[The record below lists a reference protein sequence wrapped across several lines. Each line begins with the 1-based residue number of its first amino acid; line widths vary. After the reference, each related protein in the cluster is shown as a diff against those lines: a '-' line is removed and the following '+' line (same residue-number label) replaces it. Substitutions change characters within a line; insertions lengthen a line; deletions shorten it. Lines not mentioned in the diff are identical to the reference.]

1 MENISI
7 NDWLPYSEKSTLS
20 HFVNRLLYLCLPDIY
35 FELHLLKYIA
45 LEEYYSNYI
54 CLKRTLTHS
63 MIVVQFT
70 TGKLY
75 YYYEKRQKSQA
86 AFIWIILCWNII
98 KHNDI
103 FSYIYFHI
111 PCFESSQVAL
121 LNWILIL
128 QFPLDHYLIRLIFFK
143 VFVNFMKLSLQYFY
157 QILHTHYL
165 HCITSTS
172 QVAL

>member
-1 MENISI
+1 MNTATHSELFLILTQYAIFICCIEDYFMENISI

-86 AFIWIILCWNII
+86 AFI
-98 KHNDI
+98 
-103 FSYIYFHI
+103 
-111 PCFESSQVAL
+111 
-121 LNWILIL
+121 
-128 QFPLDHYLIRLIFFK
+128 
-143 VFVNFMKLSLQYFY
+143 
-157 QILHTHYL
+157 
-165 HCITSTS
+165 
-172 QVAL
+172 